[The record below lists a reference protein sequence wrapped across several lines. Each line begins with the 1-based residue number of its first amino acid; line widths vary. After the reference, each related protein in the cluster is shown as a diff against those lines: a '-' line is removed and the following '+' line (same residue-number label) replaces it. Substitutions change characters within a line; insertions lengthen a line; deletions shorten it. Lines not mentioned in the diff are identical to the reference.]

1 MKDLNQLFLIIEEK
15 RFEKLYLACKEL
27 FTKTNIPSHDHE
39 HHKRVWNICKEIIV
53 ELNKTKEIDPSLLET
68 CIIASFFHDTGLT
81 KTLSEN
87 HGRES
92 RLLCVKYFNENHI
105 EKPENY
111 DLILD
116 AIEKHDDKEYKSKHS
131 DPYSLLSILCS
142 ADDLDAFGRIG
153 VVRYT
158 EIYLLRGIELNK
170 LPQAVIDNLDKRF
183 ANFKKHY
190 GFIPILYKKY
200 EIQYLI
206 TRDFFEEM
214 DKEFKKF

>member
-1 MKDLNQLFLIIEEK
+1 MNDLNHLIHNIENKWLE
-15 RFEKLYLACKEL
+15 RLYSACQEL
-27 FTKTNIPSHDHE
+27 FTKTHIPSHDHE
-39 HHKRVWNICKEIIV
+39 HHKRVWIICKEILG
-53 ELNKTKEIDPSLLET
+53 ELNKSKAIDTYLLES

-92 RLLCVKYFNENHI
+92 RLLCVKFFNENHI
-105 EKPENY
+105 EKPENF

-116 AIEKHDDKEYKSKHS
+116 AIEKHDDKEYKNNHS
-131 DPYSLLSILCS
+131 DPYSLLSILCT

-158 EIYLLRGIELNK
+158 EIYLLRGMSLNELP
-170 LPQAVIDNLDKRF
+170 LAVIENLDKRF
-183 ANFKKHY
+183 SNFKKHY
-190 GFIPILYKKY
+190 SFIPVLYKKH